1 MLLPLALEMFLSY
14 IIRVRMAEV
23 PFQFPYDGCG

>member
-14 IIRVRMAEV
+14 IRVRMAEV
-23 PFQFPYDGCG
+23 PFRFPYDGCG